1 MTPLLVAVVV
11 LSAAATS
18 CATHD
23 YYRDYRAA
31 HPTWEPSFPRD
42 VVAID
47 ELLAIIHAPPAAPN
61 TTAIVTHLVVL
72 GLGTD
77 PWETI
82 SLSEIRSGSFVPEP
96 GRLYVV
102 AARSQCLWSSM
113 HHSRTGFERREAR
126 SFVWYLL
133 RDDRLR
139 AYDHTRFSRRCET
152 EDLVKG
158 SVQRVPGFEETLR
171 EHLDRGAR
179 RGSAHVYAA
188 RPPRAAPVGAGGGPA
203 PYSPR
208 SLSP

>member
-1 MTPLLVAVVV
+1 MTALLVAVVV

-42 VVAID
+42 ILAID
-47 ELLAIIHAPPAAPN
+47 ELLAIVHAPPVGRN
-61 TTAIVTHLVVL
+61 TTAIVTHLAVL

-82 SLSEIRSGSFVPEP
+82 SLAEIRAGSFVPDP

-102 AARSQCLWSSM
+102 AATAQCLWSSAYT
-113 HHSRTGFERREAR
+113 SSDGDDRRASG

-133 RDDRLR
+133 RDDRLL
-139 AYDHTRFSRRCET
+139 AYDHTEFLERCDT
-152 EDLVKG
+152 VDRVKG
-158 SVQRVPGFEETLR
+158 SVQNVPGFEQTLR
-171 EHLDRGAR
+171 EHLDR
-179 RGSAHVYAA
+179 
-188 RPPRAAPVGAGGGPA
+188 
-203 PYSPR
+203 
-208 SLSP
+208 